1 MIGYLNSPELIVL
14 KVHFR
19 GKLIDASIYAI
30 LLKNEQDWSF
40 LACSLSVFLKDLFLQ
55 RPAVAFLN

>member
-1 MIGYLNSPELIVL
+1 VIGYLNSPELIGL

-30 LLKNEQDWSF
+30 LLKMN
-40 LACSLSVFLKDLFLQ
+40 
-55 RPAVAFLN
+55 RIGAF